1 MSGPYL
7 EDFAVGETIEAP
19 DSYEMTDERI
29 AEYAAQYDPQ
39 PIHLDPQ
46 AAEAGLFGGIIASG
60 WHTLSATMR
69 LMVGSPLF
77 DAGAI
82 VGVGVDRLRYLK
94 PVKAGDMLSARAKV
108 LEVRPSES
116 HPERG
121 YLVLHITTT
130 RAGGEPVITQE
141 WTVLVPRRGS

>member
-1 MSGPYL
+1 MSGRFL
-7 EDFAVGETIEAP
+7 EDFSVGELIVSDEE
-19 DSYEMTDERI
+19 YEMTPERM
-29 AEYAAQYDPQ
+29 AEYAAEYDPQ
-39 PIHLDPQ
+39 PIHIDAQ
-46 AAEAGLFGGIIASG
+46 AAEREMFGELIASG
-60 WHTLSATMR
+60 WHTLSVTMR
-69 LMVGSPLF
+69 LMVRSNIF
-77 DAGAI
+77 AGAPV

-94 PVKAGDMLSARAKV
+94 PVRAGDMISARAKV